1 MSAGGSAVQTRAA
14 RQIRPWP
21 AERRFY
27 SLFSL
32 AIFATVLLGFA
43 RTFYL
48 RAWFPEWASLHA
60 PAEPIFYVHGGLLT
74 AWLMLLVLQAWLIGA
89 RRADLHR
96 RIGVFGTGLAALAF
110 VVGLVAML
118 VAAGRPTGFIDI
130 TEPPL
135 EFLAGVL
142 ADLLCFGAFVWL
154 AIFNRRNAQAHKRF
168 MILAALSFVGT
179 AVARWPFEL
188 MIVELP
194 AVGLTV
200 MDLIGYL
207 FLLPLALWDLASR
220 RRLHAVTL
228 WGSVAFLAIHEVAAW
243 VSKSAAWLAVAKW
256 AVGSV
261 GAVFR

>member
-89 RRADLHR
+89 VGYA
-96 RIGVFGTGLAALAF
+96 VALAIGSQAF
-110 VVGLVAML
+110 PHFPRRVLLTTPSVLGVAVLVLVVSTLASLLGVAYAL
-118 VAAGRPTGFIDI
+118 RVDAGRA
-130 TEPPL
+130 L
-135 EFLAGVL
+135 EA
-142 ADLLCFGAFVWL
+142 
-154 AIFNRRNAQAHKRF
+154 
-168 MILAALSFVGT
+168 
-179 AVARWPFEL
+179 
-188 MIVELP
+188 
-194 AVGLTV
+194 
-200 MDLIGYL
+200 
-207 FLLPLALWDLASR
+207 
-220 RRLHAVTL
+220 
-228 WGSVAFLAIHEVAAW
+228 
-243 VSKSAAWLAVAKW
+243 
-256 AVGSV
+256 
-261 GAVFR
+261 